1 MHSSISSFGSYFLC
15 AELDRQ
21 LFHLKR
27 DPRTHLPCILQY
39 SMKYTFISLN
49 MATSTFIDCVLLD
62 VVFTTAAMRSKTQLV
77 LRLNEIKNE
86 GIKLDPPVPEEV
98 AIEKE

>member
-1 MHSSISSFGSYFLC
+1 
-15 AELDRQ
+15 
-21 LFHLKR
+21 
-27 DPRTHLPCILQY
+27 
-39 SMKYTFISLN
+39 